1 MTKGHTPEPW
11 KLRRETVQDGKGG
24 TTTLI
29 LYGEDAERGKWIAS
43 KTVCGAS
50 SEEDEANFLLM
61 RGAPGLLEALKDL
74 TALYA
79 ATKGADPAFVRKGQ
93 AAITKTKR
101 G

>member
-1 MTKGHTPEPW
+1 MTKRHTPQPW

-29 LYGEDAERGKWIAS
+29 LYGEDEARGKWIAS

-50 SEEDEANFLLM
+50 SDEDGANFILM
-61 RGAPGLLEALKDL
+61 LTAPELLEALKDL

-79 ATKGADPAFVRKGQ
+79 ATKGADLAFVHKGQ
-93 AAITKTKR
+93 VAIAKAER
-101 G
+101 R